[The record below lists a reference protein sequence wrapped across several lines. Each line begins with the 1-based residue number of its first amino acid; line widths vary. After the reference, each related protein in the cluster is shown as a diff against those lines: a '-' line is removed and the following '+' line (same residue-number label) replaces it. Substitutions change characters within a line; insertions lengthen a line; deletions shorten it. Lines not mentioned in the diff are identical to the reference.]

1 MLTQL
6 KSSLQAAQAAG
17 TAHSEFWRFVGYTCA
32 TVVFMRQGWAAHNS
46 WAFVGLFVAYLG
58 IIAGSATA
66 VKMLALMRAHASGQ

>member
-1 MLTQL
+1 MIAQI
-6 KSSLQAAQAAG
+6 KDSLAAAQADG

-32 TVVFMRQGWAAHNS
+32 SVVFVRQGWATHDS

-66 VKMLALMRAHASGQ
+66 IKIMSLLHPPGDS